1 MPGTDILTGAG
12 AIAASVAVA
21 LLRLAWGRPVRAP
34 GIMLLAWLLLAGG
47 CVLGWAAAG
56 AWGTTMVGL
65 AATAIALSILA
76 HAALTTPPGRTPA
89 GDRRAHMLPAA
100 GEPWRLGGRAL
111 TFLLTVPLALASAL
125 VVAVAARG
133 IATLAGWG
141 EADANVLAL
150 LLLPLGWMMLMVM
163 PMMTTTRRMQGL
175 LIAVPAAIGGLV
187 ILAGAGA

>member
-1 MPGTDILTGAG
+1 MPGADILTGAG

-21 LLRLAWGRPVRAP
+21 LLRLAWGRPSRSP
-34 GIMLLAWLLLAGG
+34 SLTLGAWLLLLGG
-47 CVLGWAAAG
+47 CALGWAGAG
-56 AWGTTMVGL
+56 AWGTTVAGL
-65 AATAIALSILA
+65 AATAVALVILT

-89 GDRRAHMLPAA
+89 TDRRAHAVPAA
-100 GEPWRLGGRAL
+100 GEPWHLGGRVL

-125 VVAVAARG
+125 AVAVAARG
-133 IATLAGWG
+133 IATLAGWR

-150 LLLPLGWMMLMVM
+150 LLLPLGWMILMVM
-163 PMMTTTRRMQGL
+163 LMMTSTRRMQGL